1 MVIEPKVRGFIC
13 TTAHPAGCKQ
23 NVREQIEYVKSKP
36 ARPGRLRAL
45 ILGGSTGYGLASRIA
60 LAYGANADT
69 ISVAYDKP
77 AIGTRTAT
85 AGWYNTAAFE
95 QLAHADGRYAKSI
108 NGDAFSNEIKAQT
121 IDLIRRDLGQIDV
134 IVYSLASPVRI
145 DPISGERYHSVI
157 KPRGAAFCNK
167 SIDINTRTVTRA
179 ELEPATDEETA
190 ATVKVMGGEDWM
202 LWIRALRDAG
212 LLADGVKTVA
222 YSYIGPAVTH
232 PIYRSGTIGAA
243 KLDLERTAREITE
256 TLAPIGGHGYIS
268 VNKALVT
275 QASSAIPVVPLY
287 IGILYRVMKAHALHE
302 GCIEQMERLMRTH
315 LLEPKVGLEK
325 DGLIHMDDWEMRPE
339 IQAEVMR
346 AWDAITTEN
355 LDEMCDLN
363 GYEDDFYRLFG
374 FRVAG
379 VDYAA
384 DVDPAV
390 MIPSLAESC

>member
-1 MVIEPKVRGFIC
+1 MIIEPKVRGFIC
-13 TTAHPAGCKQ
+13 TTAHPVGCRQ
-23 NVREQIEYVKSKP
+23 NVLNQINYVKPKP
-36 ARPGRLRAL
+36 SRDGKLRAL

-77 AIGTRTAT
+77 ASGTRTAT

-95 QLAHADGRYAKSI
+95 EFAHADGRYAKSI
-108 NGDAFSNEIKAQT
+108 NGDAFSNETKKQV
-121 IDLIRRDLGQIDV
+121 IDLIRQDLGQVDV

-145 DPISGERYHSVI
+145 DPKDGVRYHSVI
-157 KPRGAAFCNK
+157 KPRGAVFRNK
-167 SIDINTRTVTRA
+167 SIDVNTRAVIDA
-179 ELEPATDEETA
+179 EIEPATEEETA
-190 ATVKVMGGEDWM
+190 ATIKVMGGEDWM
-202 LWIRALRDAG
+202 LWIRALREANV
-212 LLADGVKTVA
+212 LAHGAKTVA

-243 KLDLERTAREITE
+243 KLDLERTAREITDV
-256 TLAPIGGHGYIS
+256 LSDIGGQGYVS

-287 IGILYRVMKAHALHE
+287 IGILYKVMKAHGLHE

-315 LLEPKVGLEK
+315 LLNTDVSLSD
-325 DGLIHMDDWEMRPE
+325 DGLIHVDDWEMRPE
-339 IQAEVMR
+339 IQSEVMQ

-355 LDEMCDLN
+355 VDELSDLN
-363 GYEDDFYRLFG
+363 GYLDDFYHLFG

-379 VDYAA
+379 VDYTI
-384 DVDPAV
+384 DVDPRV
-390 MIPSLAESC
+390 NIPSIEA